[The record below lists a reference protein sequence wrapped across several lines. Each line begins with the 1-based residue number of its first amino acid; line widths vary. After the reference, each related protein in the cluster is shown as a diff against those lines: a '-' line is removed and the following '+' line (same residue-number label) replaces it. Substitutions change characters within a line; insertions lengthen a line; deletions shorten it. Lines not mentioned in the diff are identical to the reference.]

1 MVAMSICYLQSMVN
15 TSPCKEKIF
24 IHKIQLPASVGRAHL
39 RWTEENRKTVRAII
53 PRSQEERDK
62 PACYQR
68 ALKKWLWR
76 ERVQVLICQ
85 PLKRFDAFWEKKN
98 TKTAETFMLRKNGM
112 TFLLISSVAQKCA
125 ELPKRDMNQHCGNAV
140 SQHFGVSRIKIKSES
155 ISPKNNPFQIY

>member
-1 MVAMSICYLQSMVN
+1 MLWWPLSIFYLQCMVN

-53 PRSQEERDK
+53 PRSQEERDQ

-85 PLKRFDAFWEKKN
+85 PLKRFDAFWEKKIQ
-98 TKTAETFMLRKNGM
+98 KQLK
-112 TFLLISSVAQKCA
+112 LLCYARMEWRFYWFPQ
-125 ELPKRDMNQHCGNAV
+125 LPKNVQSCQNVTWINTVVTPCPNTLG
-140 SQHFGVSRIKIKSES
+140 FLES
-155 ISPKNNPFQIY
+155 K